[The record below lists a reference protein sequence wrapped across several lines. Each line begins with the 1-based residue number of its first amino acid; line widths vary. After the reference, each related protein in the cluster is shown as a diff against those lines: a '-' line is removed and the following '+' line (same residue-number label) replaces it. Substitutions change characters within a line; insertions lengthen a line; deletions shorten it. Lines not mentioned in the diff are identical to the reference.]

1 MAKIQKL
8 ILRVLTFSFVI
19 SAILLLIGFVSKEGS
34 ITQNVI
40 GGLGFYGSIITIN
53 LCVLHMITLIIS
65 KIVREK

>member
-1 MAKIQKL
+1 
-8 ILRVLTFSFVI
+8 VI

-53 LCVLHMITLIIS
+53 LCVLHVITLIIS